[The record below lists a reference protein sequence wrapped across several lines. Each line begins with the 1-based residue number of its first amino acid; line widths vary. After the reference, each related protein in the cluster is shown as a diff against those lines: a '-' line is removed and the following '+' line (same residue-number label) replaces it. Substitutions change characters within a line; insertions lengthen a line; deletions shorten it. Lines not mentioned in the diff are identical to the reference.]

1 MTADK
6 RSDVWAFG
14 CVFYEMLAGRRAFDG
29 EDVSDT
35 LAAVLR
41 AEPDWK
47 ALPREVPWEICELI
61 RQSLVRDHRHRI
73 GDMAAALFVLSRA
86 PMLSSA
92 SGAAHQ
98 MGNRRVAAFL
108 AAAIVVAGLILGGW
122 WIGARSTSD
131 ESSVVARFTAPLRS
145 GELFSNNGRV
155 LVALSPDGTALVY
168 VADGR
173 LNLRLLDR
181 LDSIPIRGTES
192 AGSNTPGATR
202 GPFFS
207 PDGRWIGFWQQGQL
221 RKVAIGGG
229 APVTIGPVLNPLG
242 VTWEDDGT
250 ILYAEGNSI
259 FRMPETGGKPERVV
273 GDLGG
278 VAQSPQWLPGTQV
291 VMFTLVRQDTDS
303 EPEIVVRSLV
313 TGEQQ
318 TVIRGGIDARYV
330 SSGHLVY
337 FSTGTLLAVPFD
349 SRALKVVGAP
359 VAVAENVASGLV
371 PGRAL
376 NGVAHFAVSRSGT
389 LAYVGG
395 SFTEAG
401 PRTLAWV
408 DRAGREELLG
418 IPPRPYVYPRLS
430 PDGTRIALTVRDQEF
445 DIWLWEIAR
454 KTLSRF
460 TFDPA
465 DDRYSSWTP
474 DGRRIAFGSTR
485 GGEAGLWWQA
495 ADGTGVP
502 ERLARFP
509 LSRYLYLLPTSMLPD
524 STSLVATATPGGGG
538 VTGGATPDL
547 WVVTLGANPQS
558 NPLLETTFTER
569 NAEVS
574 PDGGWVA
581 YESLESGRAEVYV
594 RPFPDLAGGKWQV
607 STDGGSQPMWAPSG
621 DELFFVAPMGGLMRA
636 RVERG
641 SPLRIAT
648 PTQALNG
655 PYLWTVPAFAGRLYD
670 MSRDG
675 QRFLFLKETG
685 APDQSNIP
693 TGVTV
698 VQNWTEELKRL
709 VPTR

>member
-1 MTADK
+1 MKLRHASTPLVPTTNSGLVLMTGTGSP
-6 RSDVWAFG
+6 RSATARTLAWDRLRGVRAEQPQPTPWA
-14 CVFYEMLAGRRAFDG
+14 LGRVALDETLLGRLAFDG

-108 AAAIVVAGLILGGW
+108 AAAIVVARPDPRRVVDRRAVYILTNRVW
-122 WIGARSTSD
+122 WRGSPLHFGAVNCSRTMGAS
-131 ESSVVARFTAPLRS
+131 
-145 GELFSNNGRV
+145 LF
-155 LVALSPDGTALVY
+155 LSPDGTALVY

-273 GDLGG
+273 GNLGG

-337 FSTGTLLAVPFD
+337 L
-349 SRALKVVGAP
+349 
-359 VAVAENVASGLV
+359 
-371 PGRAL
+371 
-376 NGVAHFAVSRSGT
+376 
-389 LAYVGG
+389 
-395 SFTEAG
+395 
-401 PRTLAWV
+401 
-408 DRAGREELLG
+408 
-418 IPPRPYVYPRLS
+418 
-430 PDGTRIALTVRDQEF
+430 
-445 DIWLWEIAR
+445 
-454 KTLSRF
+454 
-460 TFDPA
+460 
-465 DDRYSSWTP
+465 
-474 DGRRIAFGSTR
+474 
-485 GGEAGLWWQA
+485 
-495 ADGTGVP
+495 
-502 ERLARFP
+502 
-509 LSRYLYLLPTSMLPD
+509 
-524 STSLVATATPGGGG
+524 
-538 VTGGATPDL
+538 
-547 WVVTLGANPQS
+547 
-558 NPLLETTFTER
+558 
-569 NAEVS
+569 
-574 PDGGWVA
+574 
-581 YESLESGRAEVYV
+581 
-594 RPFPDLAGGKWQV
+594 
-607 STDGGSQPMWAPSG
+607 
-621 DELFFVAPMGGLMRA
+621 
-636 RVERG
+636 
-641 SPLRIAT
+641 
-648 PTQALNG
+648 
-655 PYLWTVPAFAGRLYD
+655 
-670 MSRDG
+670 
-675 QRFLFLKETG
+675 
-685 APDQSNIP
+685 
-693 TGVTV
+693 
-698 VQNWTEELKRL
+698 
-709 VPTR
+709 